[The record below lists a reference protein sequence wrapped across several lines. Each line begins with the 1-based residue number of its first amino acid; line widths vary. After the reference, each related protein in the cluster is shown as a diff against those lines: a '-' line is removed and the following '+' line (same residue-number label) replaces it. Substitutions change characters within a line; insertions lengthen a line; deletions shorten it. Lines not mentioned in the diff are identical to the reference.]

1 MNIEEV
7 NNILKGVL
15 QDCRIKVKSSQGVT
29 VRFAALRRIRVIC
42 GWWLTSGLIT
52 PTVIYLLQYQ
62 AF

>member
-1 MNIEEV
+1 MNIEEA
-7 NNILKGVL
+7 NNILKEVL
-15 QDCRIKVKSSQGVT
+15 QDRRIKQKSSHGVT
-29 VRFAALRRIRVIC
+29 VRSAALRRIRVIF